1 MRGGSDDLDAAL
13 VGAVVGARPLKGG
26 QEGVVDVDGV
36 PPVALA
42 KLAAEDLQAVAG
54 GQQQQ
59 QGEAGGSTRVRGGSR
74 QR

>member
-1 MRGGSDDLDAAL
+1 VRGGADDLDAAL

-42 KLAAEDLQAVAG
+42 KLAAEYLQAWRAG
-54 GQQQQ
+54 KNSGW
-59 QGEAGGSTRVRGGSR
+59 RM
-74 QR
+74 